1 MLRSLFVL
9 NTTCQSEAG
18 VLTCK
23 LAAFQNVL
31 ASILSVMGLT
41 VAEVNDSD
49 TLSRLGIDSMQLV
62 EVRPSPPFPIL
73 S

>member
-1 MLRSLFVL
+1 MPL
-9 NTTCQSEAG
+9 
-18 VLTCK
+18 LTCK
-23 LAAFQNVL
+23 PDALQNVL

-62 EVRPSPPFPIL
+62 EVRFPPPVPVLIWVPGDI
-73 S
+73 